1 MRAPSAHKPRGA
13 GDLDAKVAGLDAQ
26 GGRRAPE
33 PERSHDRDFVASMEK
48 SLLLIEAF
56 EAEQPRLTVADAARK
71 ASLTRAAARR
81 YLLTLVALKYAD
93 TDGKYFWLTPRVLR
107 LGYAFL
113 STTPLTKLAQPILDR
128 VGEKLKMVTSL
139 ATLDDRDV
147 VFIARSATIRRVIS
161 AVSDVGSRLPAYC
174 TAAGRAML
182 AGRNDEALR
191 AFLTSGK
198 RRKVTL
204 HTKTRVDE
212 LMAEIA
218 GVRAA
223 GYAIS
228 DEELEIGLRSIAVP
242 VQSSRGEMDLSIVV
256 SLLTT
261 HMSVDDMVRNVLPE
275 LLASQQAL
283 EVML

>member
-1 MRAPSAHKPRGA
+1 
-13 GDLDAKVAGLDAQ
+13 
-26 GGRRAPE
+26 
-33 PERSHDRDFVASMEK
+33 MEK

-56 EAEQPRLTVADAARK
+56 DAEQPRLTVADAARK

-139 ATLDDRDV
+139 ATLDDRDT

-182 AGRNDEALR
+182 ARRNDEALR

-204 HTKTRVDE
+204 HTKTRVEE
-212 LMAEIA
+212 LLAEIA
-218 GVRAA
+218 AVRTA

-261 HMSVDDMVRNVLPE
+261 HMSVEDMVRSVLPE

>member
-1 MRAPSAHKPRGA
+1 MRAPSARKPRGA

-26 GGRRAPE
+26 GGRRVPE

-161 AVSDVGSRLPAYC
+161 AVSDVGSRLPAYS

-182 AGRNDEALR
+182 AGRDDEALR
-191 AFLTSGK
+191 AFLTSCK

-218 GVRAA
+218 AVRTA

-275 LLASQQAL
+275 LLASRQAL

>member
-1 MRAPSAHKPRGA
+1 MRAPSAHNPRRTGDPDA
-13 GDLDAKVAGLDAQ
+13 GPARL
-26 GGRRAPE
+26 E
-33 PERSHDRDFVASMEK
+33 PQDDRWDSEPRRSHDRDFVAAMEK

-71 ASLTRAAARR
+71 TSLTRAAARR

-93 TDGKYFWLTPRVLR
+93 TDGKHFWLTPRVLR

-113 STTPLTKLAQPILDR
+113 STTPLTKLAQPSLDR

-147 VFIARSATIRRVIS
+147 VFVARSAAIRRVIS
-161 AVSDVGSRLPAYC
+161 ASSDVGSRLPAYC
-174 TAAGRAML
+174 TAAGRVML
-182 AGRNDEALR
+182 AQRDDEALR
-191 AFLTSGK
+191 AFFTAGK
-198 RRKVTL
+198 RRKLTSY
-204 HTKTRVDE
+204 TKTRLDE

-218 GVRAA
+218 AIRTA
-223 GYAIS
+223 GYAVS

-242 VQSSRGEMDLSIVV
+242 VRSSRGEMDLSIVV

-261 HMSVDDMVRNVLPE
+261 HMSVDDMIRSILPE
-275 LLASQQAL
+275 LLASKQAL